1 MTRMV
6 RAVSAIALAVAAL
19 GAVAAN
25 GEPTWE
31 SVPAGGAVAGEPT
44 WELAPQVPR
53 EPTWEIAPVVAAA

>member
-1 MTRMV
+1 M
-6 RAVSAIALAVAAL
+6 AAL